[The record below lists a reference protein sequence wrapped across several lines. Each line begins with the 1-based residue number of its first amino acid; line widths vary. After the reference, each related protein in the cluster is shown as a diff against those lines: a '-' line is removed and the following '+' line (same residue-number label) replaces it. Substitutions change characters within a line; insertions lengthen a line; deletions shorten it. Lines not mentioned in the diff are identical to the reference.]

1 MYIPIIEFKTKK
13 ETVEVIGGE
22 LRNNKKMPCKTFN
35 LSAWHCKTGGLLA
48 SIPGTICNECYARQG
63 HYAIY
68 RENHA
73 PGYDTR
79 LKNVDS
85 IYWVDAMIKQI
96 GSDDYFRWF
105 ASGDLQ
111 SLEML
116 EKIVLIARAL
126 PNTKFWLPTHEPKF
140 IKMWLTKHQQ
150 EFPENLIIR
159 ISAVYIDKPST
170 LIKSLQGYRNILT
183 STVHTIT
190 PIGKDC
196 KAHDQNGEC
205 RSCRDCWDT
214 DVKNVSYL
222 AH

>member
-1 MYIPIIEFKTKK
+1 M
-13 ETVEVIGGE
+13 
-22 LRNNKKMPCKTFN
+22 
-35 LSAWHCKTGGLLA
+35 
-48 SIPGTICNECYARQG
+48 
-63 HYAIY
+63 
-68 RENHA
+68 
-73 PGYDTR
+73 
-79 LKNVDS
+79 DS

-96 GSDDYFRWF
+96 GTDDYFRWF

-116 EKIVLIARAL
+116 EKIVIIARAL

-140 IKMWLTKHQQ
+140 IKMWLAKHQQ

-170 LIKSLQGYRNILT
+170 LIKSLQGYKNILT
-183 STVHTIT
+183 STVHTVT

-196 KAHDQNGEC
+196 NAHNQNGEC

-214 DVKNVSYL
+214 DVKNVSYS
-222 AH
+222 